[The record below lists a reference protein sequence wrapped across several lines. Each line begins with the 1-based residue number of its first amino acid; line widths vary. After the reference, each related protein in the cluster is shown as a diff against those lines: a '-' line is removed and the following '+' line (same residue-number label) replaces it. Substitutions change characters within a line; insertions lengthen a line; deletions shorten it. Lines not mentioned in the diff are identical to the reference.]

1 MLMEFATTMSN
12 KMVESL
18 SAIVRAMTVVT
29 EIIAIVEGERK
40 KGKNCCCLHFTSKTF
55 LCI

>member
-29 EIIAIVEGERK
+29 EITIVEGERK